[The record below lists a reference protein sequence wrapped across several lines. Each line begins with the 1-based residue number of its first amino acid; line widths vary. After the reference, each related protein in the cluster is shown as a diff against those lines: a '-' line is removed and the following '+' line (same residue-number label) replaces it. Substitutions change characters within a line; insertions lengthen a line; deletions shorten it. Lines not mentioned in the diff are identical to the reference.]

1 MRWKG
6 ISIRPRKENLLP
18 GLMLSLLF
26 AFEFVFLFLALGYT
40 SVSRVSV
47 LFYTMPIWLAISAP
61 FLLPN
66 EGLTKVRTLGL
77 ATSLV
82 GDHFAIAAAIL

>member
-47 LFYTMPIWLAISAP
+47 LFYMMPIWLAISAP

-66 EGLTKVRTLGL
+66 SFTKRRLDQSAHARSCHKPCG
-77 ATSLV
+77 
-82 GDHFAIAAAIL
+82 